1 MYRRSVRSSTLASFL
16 SLSVLSLVGCR
27 PEETVPPPTQAEAPK
42 ARFTYPAT
50 AMGDVVDDYH
60 GEKIADPY
68 RWLEDLDSPE
78 TQAWVA
84 AQNAVTFGYLET
96 IAGRAALRERLTA
109 LWNFERYGTPWKEGG
124 RYFWSRNDGL
134 QNQSVIYT
142 ARALKDEPKVLLDPN
157 ALSADGTV
165 ALTGMSVSPNGAM
178 VAYGLAA
185 SGSDWQEYRVRDVES
200 GKDREDLLKWIKFS
214 GVAWTKDNKGFFY
227 SRYAE
232 PKEGEAL
239 TGQNFDQKLYYHRV
253 GAPQAEDVLIYERP
267 DHPKWGFQG
276 TVTDDGKYLII
287 EVWEG
292 SAEKNAVFVKELKGK
307 EATTAGGVVEVLKDF
322 DAKYDF
328 IDNSGATLWMF
339 TDKDAPRGK
348 VVAIDLK
355 RPEASAWT
363 VLIPEAAET
372 LRSASSV
379 GGRLLASYLKD
390 AASQV
395 KIFDAKGKALGEV
408 ALPGIGSVG
417 GLGGKK
423 SDNET
428 FFSFTSYTTPGTIY
442 RYDVKKNA
450 SELFKAPTVLFNP
463 DDYATEQVFYPSKD
477 GTKIPMF
484 LVHRKGLEKGGQN
497 PTYLY
502 GYGGFNAAI
511 TPAFSVANLMW
522 LEMGGV
528 LAVANLRGGGEYGE
542 AWHKAGTKLNKQNVF
557 DDFIA
562 AAEWLIANKYT
573 SPAKL
578 AISGRSNGGLL
589 VGAAMTQRPELF
601 GVALPGVG
609 VMDMLRF
616 HKFTIGWAWVSDY
629 GSSEDPAE
637 FKALRAY
644 SPLHNLKAG
653 TEYPATLVTTAD
665 HDDRVVPGHSYKF
678 AAALQAAHK
687 GDRPVMIRIDVK
699 AGHGAG
705 KPTTKQIEEWADI
718 WGFVA
723 DNLGMELGGAAKQAP
738 AAEEGAAEGAPAA
751 DQAPASAAAPQ

>member
-50 AMGDVVDDYH
+50 AMGEVVDDYH

-395 KIFDAKGKALGEV
+395 KIFDAKGKA
-408 ALPGIGSVG
+408 
-417 GLGGKK
+417 
-423 SDNET
+423 
-428 FFSFTSYTTPGTIY
+428 
-442 RYDVKKNA
+442 R
-450 SELFKAPTVLFNP
+450 
-463 DDYATEQVFYPSKD
+463 
-477 GTKIPMF
+477 
-484 LVHRKGLEKGGQN
+484 R
-497 PTYLY
+497 
-502 GYGGFNAAI
+502 
-511 TPAFSVANLMW
+511 
-522 LEMGGV
+522 
-528 LAVANLRGGGEYGE
+528 
-542 AWHKAGTKLNKQNVF
+542 
-557 DDFIA
+557 
-562 AAEWLIANKYT
+562 
-573 SPAKL
+573 
-578 AISGRSNGGLL
+578 
-589 VGAAMTQRPELF
+589 
-601 GVALPGVG
+601 
-609 VMDMLRF
+609 
-616 HKFTIGWAWVSDY
+616 
-629 GSSEDPAE
+629 
-637 FKALRAY
+637 
-644 SPLHNLKAG
+644 
-653 TEYPATLVTTAD
+653 
-665 HDDRVVPGHSYKF
+665 
-678 AAALQAAHK
+678 
-687 GDRPVMIRIDVK
+687 
-699 AGHGAG
+699 
-705 KPTTKQIEEWADI
+705 
-718 WGFVA
+718 
-723 DNLGMELGGAAKQAP
+723 GGAARDRLRGRPGRQEERQRDVLLVHQLYDARHDLSLRREEERERAVQGADGALQPGRLRDRAGVLSEQGRDEDPDVLGPSQGAGEGRAEPDVLVRVRRLQRRDHAGLLRGELDVAGDGWGLCGAEP
-738 AAEEGAAEGAPAA
+738 ARRRRIRQGVARGGHEGAETKRIRRLTSRLPSGS
-751 DQAPASAAAPQ
+751 DREQATPHPQKLR